1 MEVIMARHPTPMSQ
15 GTALIGAAI
24 IGGSILASGALVN
37 TSIRGTSDKLDAIQV
52 SLTET
57 RDQLKT
63 LASARPAPAAKP
75 KQRGPDPD
83 KRYTIKTQARP
94 AKGPATAKV
103 EVVEF
108 SDFQ

>member
-1 MEVIMARHPTPMSQ
+1 MARHPSPMSQ
-15 GTALIGAAI
+15 GTALVGAAI

-37 TSIRGTSDKLDAIQV
+37 VSIRGTAEKLDAIQV

-63 LASARPAPAAKP
+63 LAAARPAPAAKP

-83 KRYTIKTQARP
+83 KVYAIKTSSAP
-94 AKGPATAKV
+94 AKGPRTAKV